1 MPENRNKE
9 TNMAS
14 RKRSRAEEKER
25 EGWEAARRMAPIGPG
40 TGPSSGGRGG
50 EEVTTR
56 EPVVGNRDPVRPY
69 VFRHYI
75 PAPMPIVCP
84 ACGHS
89 TRQDSGRHVDPANKK
104 IREYRVC
111 CKCGKKLTAGRD
123 MTAREV
129 EALCTHADG
138 VREYQDAEIAGK

>member
-1 MPENRNKE
+1 VATRDPV
-9 TNMAS
+9 
-14 RKRSRAEEKER
+14 AE
-25 EGWEAARRMAPIGPG
+25 
-40 TGPSSGGRGG
+40 
-50 EEVTTR
+50 
-56 EPVVGNRDPVRPY
+56 NRDPVRPY

-75 PAPMPIVCP
+75 PAPMPVVCP

-104 IREYRVC
+104 ILEYRVC
-111 CKCGKKLTAGRD
+111 CKCGEKLTAGRD

-138 VREYQDAEIAGK
+138 VREYQNAEIAGK